1 MKIKITGLSF
11 QDPKFTGCIYHIP
24 VFAQVSVGAEII
36 AGQGCLSGVNVK
48 IVGLRQGF
56 HGWLNLPIEK
66 AREMAKA
73 LMACVEA
80 SEQKGMVAI
89 GPD

>member
-56 HGWLNLPIEK
+56 
-66 AREMAKA
+66 MA
-73 LMACVEA
+73 
-80 SEQKGMVAI
+80 G
-89 GPD
+89 